1 MAKIIL
7 RTEGIYKD
15 FGSGPVLKN
24 INLPVYQGE
33 ILGIIGE
40 NGAGKST
47 LMKILSGIYQQTSG
61 RIYID
66 DVPVTIRTPIDARRL
81 KIALV
86 PQEFNLVND
95 LPVYNNIFLGAELL
109 TKSRLLNKEAM
120 KSRTAELLSQLD
132 VIIDPEARIDGLSA
146 AQKQMVEICKA
157 LAFESRILIMDEPTT
172 MLTKHEIGILF
183 KLIRQLRS
191 EGMTILYISHKLKE
205 VKTLCDRVVILRDGE
220 LVHEGPTADI
230 STVEMAQKM
239 VGRELESIFPA
250 KNVPSDEVI
259 FEAKE
264 ITVPGIL
271 SDISFQLRRGEIL
284 GFAGLVGAGRTE
296 LAEIILGI
304 RRKSKGDFF
313 KNGKQMELNDPSD
326 AVAAGISYLSED
338 RQGTGIIT
346 SFTVTHN
353 ITLAS
358 LKTYCRSAVDIIDRK
373 KERQKVQGY
382 VDYFHIKT
390 DSLDIRLEKLSGGNQ
405 QKVSLAKSLDTAPS
419 ILIVDEPTRGVDV
432 SAKHEIYRFIN
443 DLVKTGI
450 SCIFIS
456 SELEEI
462 IGMCNRVVVMREGR
476 VATILEDTALTEEE
490 IMFYATGIHEE
501 AAS

>member
-61 RIYID
+61 RIYLD

-183 KLIRQLRS
+183 TLIRQLRAD
-191 EGMTILYISHKLKE
+191 GMTILYISHKLKE

-250 KNVPSDEVI
+250 KHVPSDEVI

-296 LAEIILGI
+296 LAETILGI

-313 KNGKQMELNDPSD
+313 KNGIQVELNDPSD
-326 AVAAGISYLSED
+326 AVTAGISYLSED

-346 SFTVTHN
+346 S
-353 ITLAS
+353 
-358 LKTYCRSAVDIIDRK
+358 
-373 KERQKVQGY
+373 
-382 VDYFHIKT
+382 
-390 DSLDIRLEKLSGGNQ
+390 
-405 QKVSLAKSLDTAPS
+405 
-419 ILIVDEPTRGVDV
+419 
-432 SAKHEIYRFIN
+432 
-443 DLVKTGI
+443 
-450 SCIFIS
+450 
-456 SELEEI
+456 
-462 IGMCNRVVVMREGR
+462 
-476 VATILEDTALTEEE
+476 
-490 IMFYATGIHEE
+490 
-501 AAS
+501 